1 MTVMRRQSGFALAL
15 LLWMIAGMA
24 LMVTAVIH
32 FAQSD
37 IQMAELRVGEAKTLA
52 VARGAALMVL
62 RDQVLVVQDDAAD
75 EAEAVKPFRREYVL
89 VEGTRASATIRPP
102 NAYTSLN
109 DADVEELAGIL
120 RGVGALA
127 AGTANILAERIL
139 DYRDI
144 SSEASLERLQFDG
157 FRAREELL
165 AVEGFPRAAYDLIK
179 DLVHPYRTGALDLST
194 AGGEVAE
201 ALLDEDADQS
211 VSAGNSSSRDRSSG
225 TSGARAGSGA
235 VTFDAIWEQKRRDSL
250 GLGMTDSVQLVE
262 VEVKTDAGAIMRQ
275 RIWLSGAGDSI
286 LRAEPARVKIAGVG
300 D

>member
-1 MTVMRRQSGFALAL
+1 
-15 LLWMIAGMA
+15 
-24 LMVTAVIH
+24 
-32 FAQSD
+32 
-37 IQMAELRVGEAKTLA
+37 
-52 VARGAALMVL
+52 VL

-89 VEGTRASATIRPP
+89 VEGTLASATIRPP

-109 DADVEELAGIL
+109 DADIEELAGIL
-120 RGVGALA
+120 RGAGRLA

-165 AVEGFPRAAYDLIK
+165 AVEGFPRGAYDLIK

-194 AGGEVAE
+194 AGAEVAE
-201 ALLDEDADQS
+201 ALLDEDQS
-211 VSAGNSSSRDRSSG
+211 VSHGNSSSRDRSSG

-235 VTFDAIWEQKRRDSL
+235 VTFDAIWEQKRRDSM
-250 GLGMTDSVQLVE
+250 GLGMTDSVRLVE

-286 LRAEPARVKIAGVG
+286 VRAEPARLKTAGVG

>member
-1 MTVMRRQSGFALAL
+1 MTAMRRESGFALAL

-37 IQMAELRVGEAKTLA
+37 IQMAELRVSEAKTLA
-52 VARGAALMVL
+52 IARGAALVVL

-89 VEGTRASATIRPP
+89 VEGTLASATIRPP

-109 DADVEELAGIL
+109 DADIEELAGIL
-120 RGVGALA
+120 RGAGRLA

-165 AVEGFPRAAYDLIK
+165 AVEGFPRGAYDLIK

-194 AGGEVAE
+194 AGAEVAE
-201 ALLDEDADQS
+201 ALLDEDQL
-211 VSAGNSSSRDRSSG
+211 VSHGNSSSRDRSSG

-235 VTFDAIWEQKRRDSL
+235 VTFDAIWEQKRRDSM
-250 GLGMTDSVQLVE
+250 GLGMTDSVRLVE

-286 LRAEPARVKIAGVG
+286 VRAEPARLKTAGVG